1 MNKNTSPQSR
11 STPRPRSQARG
22 RTVQTERAPRA
33 PHATATQKP
42 HNSAE
47 RVARKAGSKAKA
59 RRTPA
64 PLTKAGRIRQLFM
77 SAALPNI
84 IVVLIIVALA
94 FGALLLFGS
103 PLAWLPTIVAEAWM
117 VFNLA
122 PVSAA
127 GVDLSFLPA
136 LPALILA
143 TVVAVRVRAAVKH
156 KVSVKD
162 LAILVACV
170 VGVPVVL
177 TCIAWV
183 MLWDAGKV
191 FDVSPPN
198 LAAAL
203 ARVIVV
209 HLAAMAAGMGA
220 RLWRALA
227 KRYGAPPLLV
237 DAALI
242 ALRYL
247 AYLAI
252 GAAVVFVL
260 VFIVNFSRQGEMMDE
275 YPSISG
281 LGIFTLILLS
291 LLYIPNAIVST
302 GAVLVG
308 SEFSAG
314 EAQVSLFSTHLVP
327 LPPLPI
333 TGGIPAS
340 SPGWAVVF
348 MVVPLIAATLSLYK
362 KRPSFQKALAAT
374 VATAVIMFFACYLVS
389 GTLGYYGHVGPHL
402 WTAAGLA
409 ALWIALVGLAVAAAF
424 ALMNWRDARAAEA
437 EAESA
442 EAEGAEEDADGTEES
457 AEDSAAEDTGD
468 AEQSDADTADAENAE
483 DVDADDVDTGS
494 GESESDEGESE
505 SGDGDAAESAAE
517 EAEDAADKDDA
528 AAESTDNA
536 GTAED
541 EVNDD
546 EVIEGEVV
554 DDGDD
559 GDNGADAEDAAGDGG
574 KEGASES
581 SEHEAAED
589 PEILEG
595 EIVEE
600 DADEHGAGAVEGG
613 EAPQS
618 EAADSTES
626 GKRD

>member
-127 GVDLSFLPA
+127 GVDLLFLPA

-209 HLAAMAAGMGA
+209 HLAAMAAGMGT

-252 GAAVVFVL
+252 GATVVFVL
-260 VFIVNFSRQGEMMDE
+260 IFIVNFSRQGEMMDE
-275 YPSISG
+275 YPSITG
-281 LGIFTLILLS
+281 LGVFTLILLS

-348 MVVPLIAATLSLYK
+348 MVVPLIAATMSLYK
-362 KRPSFQKALAAT
+362 KRPSFQKVLAAT

-389 GTLGYYGHVGPHL
+389 GTLGYYGHTGPHL

-409 ALWIALVGLAVAAAF
+409 ALWIAVVGLAVAAAF
-424 ALMNWRDARAAEA
+424 ALMNWRDARAVEADSSAAEA
-437 EAESA
+437 SEEDSEDAAESA
-442 EAEGAEEDADGTEES
+442 EDTAS
-457 AEDSAAEDTGD
+457 EDTTD
-468 AEQSDADTADAENAE
+468 AEQSDADNAEADEADEADGDDADADLDESETDEDEN
-483 DVDADDVDTGS
+483 
-494 GESESDEGESE
+494 ESESS
-505 SGDGDAAESAAE
+505 DGDAAESAAE
-517 EAEDAADKDDA
+517 ETEDAADDDDA
-528 AAESTDNA
+528 AAESTD
-536 GTAED
+536 TAD
-541 EVNDD
+541 TVD

-554 DDGDD
+554 EDSDDD
-559 GDNGADAEDAAGDGG
+559 DAESTAGDGG
-574 KEGASES
+574 EEGASES
-581 SEHEAAED
+581 SEREAAED

-595 EIVEE
+595 ELVEE
-600 DADEHGAGAVEGG
+600 DADEGN
-613 EAPQS
+613 PD
-618 EAADSTES
+618 AADSTES
-626 GKRD
+626 GRRD

>member
-22 RTVQTERAPRA
+22 RTVQTERASRA

-209 HLAAMAAGMGA
+209 HLAAMAAGMGT

-252 GAAVVFVL
+252 GATVVFVL
-260 VFIVNFSRQGEMMDE
+260 IFIVNFSRQGEMMDE

-281 LGIFTLILLS
+281 LGVFTLILLS

-348 MVVPLIAATLSLYK
+348 MVVPLIAATMSLYK
-362 KRPSFQKALAAT
+362 KRPSFQKVLAAT

-389 GTLGYYGHVGPHL
+389 GTLGYYGHTGPHL

-409 ALWIALVGLAVAAAF
+409 ALWIAVVGLAVAAAF
-424 ALMNWRDARAAEA
+424 ALMNWRDARAVEADSSAAEA
-437 EAESA
+437 SEEDSEDAAESA
-442 EAEGAEEDADGTEES
+442 EDTAS
-457 AEDSAAEDTGD
+457 EDTTD
-468 AEQSDADTADAENAE
+468 AEQSDADKAEADEADGDDADA
-483 DVDADDVDTGS
+483 DLD
-494 GESESDEGESE
+494 ESETDEDESE
-505 SGDGDAAESAAE
+505 SGDGEDSESAAND
-517 EAEDAADKDDA
+517 ADDAADDDDA
-528 AAESTDNA
+528 AAESTD
-536 GTAED
+536 TAD
-541 EVNDD
+541 TVD

-554 DDGDD
+554 EDSDDGDD
-559 GDNGADAEDAAGDGG
+559 AESTAGDGG
-574 KEGASES
+574 EEGASES
-581 SEHEAAED
+581 SEREAAED

-595 EIVEE
+595 ELVEE
-600 DADEHGAGAVEGG
+600 DANEGK
-613 EAPQS
+613 PD
-618 EAADSTES
+618 AADSTES

>member
-162 LAILVACV
+162 LTILVACV
-170 VGVPVVL
+170 VGVPVAL

-209 HLAAMAAGMGA
+209 HLAAMAAGMGT

-242 ALRYL
+242 ALRCL

-252 GAAVVFVL
+252 GATVVFVL
-260 VFIVNFSRQGEMMDE
+260 IFIVNFSRQGEMMDE

-281 LGIFTLILLS
+281 LGVFTLILLS

-348 MVVPLIAATLSLYK
+348 MVVPLIAATMSLYK
-362 KRPSFQKALAAT
+362 KRPSFQKVLAAT

-389 GTLGYYGHVGPHL
+389 GTLGYYGHTGPHL

-409 ALWIALVGLAVAAAF
+409 ALWIAVVGLAVAAAF

-437 EAESA
+437 EAESSAA
-442 EAEGAEEDADGTEES
+442 EVAEVEASEEDSEDAAES
-457 AEDSAAEDTGD
+457 AEDTASEDTTD
-468 AEQSDADTADAENAE
+468 AEQSDADKAEADEADA
-483 DVDADDVDTGS
+483 DLD
-494 GESESDEGESE
+494 ESETDEDESE
-505 SGDGDAAESAAE
+505 SGDGEDSESAAND
-517 EAEDAADKDDA
+517 ADDAADDDDA
-528 AAESTDNA
+528 AAESTD
-536 GTAED
+536 TAD
-541 EVNDD
+541 TVD

-554 DDGDD
+554 EDSDDGDD
-559 GDNGADAEDAAGDGG
+559 AESTAGDGG
-574 KEGASES
+574 EEGASES
-581 SEHEAAED
+581 SEREAAED

-595 EIVEE
+595 ELVEE
-600 DADEHGAGAVEGG
+600 DANEGK
-613 EAPQS
+613 PD
-618 EAADSTES
+618 AADSTES

>member
-94 FGALLLFGS
+94 FGTLLLFGS

-209 HLAAMAAGMGA
+209 HLAAMAAGMGT

-227 KRYGAPPLLV
+227 KRSGAPPLLV

-252 GAAVVFVL
+252 GATVVFVL

-281 LGIFTLILLS
+281 LGVFTLILLS

-348 MVVPLIAATLSLYK
+348 MVVPLIAATMSLYK
-362 KRPSFQKALAAT
+362 KRPSFQKVLAAT

-389 GTLGYYGHVGPHL
+389 GTLGYYGHTGPHL

-409 ALWIALVGLAVAAAF
+409 ALWIAVVGLAVAAAF
-424 ALMNWRDARAAEA
+424 ALMNWRDTRAAEA
-437 EAESA
+437 ESSAAEASEEDSEDAAESA
-442 EAEGAEEDADGTEES
+442 EDTASEGTA
-457 AEDSAAEDTGD
+457 D
-468 AEQSDADTADAENAE
+468 AEQSDADKAETDEADGDDADADPNEIETDE
-483 DVDADDVDTGS
+483 DEDN
-494 GESESDEGESE
+494 SE
-505 SGDGDAAESAAE
+505 SGDGEGSESAAND
-517 EAEDAADKDDA
+517 ADDAADDEDA
-528 AAESTDNA
+528 AAESTATADNA
-536 GTAED
+536 
-541 EVNDD
+541 D

-554 DDGDD
+554 EDSDDGDD
-559 GDNGADAEDAAGDGG
+559 AESTAGDGEDEGASASGEREAAAPAEDA
-574 KEGASES
+574 
-581 SEHEAAED
+581 D

-595 EIVEE
+595 ELVEE
-600 DADEHGAGAVEGG
+600 SEESDTGAAEGG
-613 EAPQS
+613 EAAQS

-626 GKRD
+626 GRRD

>member
-209 HLAAMAAGMGA
+209 HLAAMAAGMGT

-227 KRYGAPPLLV
+227 KRYGVPPLLV

-252 GAAVVFVL
+252 GATVVFVL
-260 VFIVNFSRQGEMMDE
+260 IFIVNFSRQGEMMDE

-281 LGIFTLILLS
+281 LGVFTLILLS

-348 MVVPLIAATLSLYK
+348 MVVPLIAATMSLYK
-362 KRPSFQKALAAT
+362 KRPSFQKVLAAT

-389 GTLGYYGHVGPHL
+389 GTLGYYGHTGPHL

-409 ALWIALVGLAVAAAF
+409 ALWIAVVGLAVAAAF

-437 EAESA
+437 EAESSAA
-442 EAEGAEEDADGTEES
+442 EVAEVEASEEDSEDAAES
-457 AEDSAAEDTGD
+457 AEDTASEDTTD
-468 AEQSDADTADAENAE
+468 AEQSDADKAEADEADA
-483 DVDADDVDTGS
+483 DLD
-494 GESESDEGESE
+494 ESETDEDESE
-505 SGDGDAAESAAE
+505 SGDGEDSESAAND
-517 EAEDAADKDDA
+517 ADDAADDDDA
-528 AAESTDNA
+528 AVESKGSADST
-536 GTAED
+536 
-541 EVNDD
+541 D

-554 DDGDD
+554 EDTDDD
-559 GDNGADAEDAAGDGG
+559 DAESTAGDGG
-574 KEGASES
+574 EEGASES
-581 SEHEAAED
+581 SEREAAEA

-595 EIVEE
+595 ELVEE
-600 DADEHGAGAVEGG
+600 DANEGK
-613 EAPQS
+613 PD
-618 EAADSTES
+618 AADSTES

>member
-170 VGVPVVL
+170 MGVPVVL

-209 HLAAMAAGMGA
+209 HLAAMAAGMGT

-252 GAAVVFVL
+252 GATVVFVL
-260 VFIVNFSRQGEMMDE
+260 IFIVNFSRQGEMMDE
-275 YPSISG
+275 YPSITG
-281 LGIFTLILLS
+281 LGVFTLILLS

-333 TGGIPAS
+333 TGGIAAS

-348 MVVPLIAATLSLYK
+348 MVVPLIAATMSLYK
-362 KRPSFQKALAAT
+362 KRPSFQKVLAAT

-389 GTLGYYGHVGPHL
+389 GTLGYYGHTGPHL

-409 ALWIALVGLAVAAAF
+409 ALWIAVVGLAVAAAF
-424 ALMNWRDARAAEA
+424 ALMNWRDARAVEADSSAAEA
-437 EAESA
+437 SEEDSEDAAESA
-442 EAEGAEEDADGTEES
+442 EDTAS
-457 AEDSAAEDTGD
+457 EDTTD
-468 AEQSDADTADAENAE
+468 AEQSDADKAEADEADGDDADA
-483 DVDADDVDTGS
+483 DLD
-494 GESESDEGESE
+494 ESETDEDESE
-505 SGDGDAAESAAE
+505 SGDGEDSESAAND
-517 EAEDAADKDDA
+517 ADDAADDDDA
-528 AAESTDNA
+528 AVESKGSADST
-536 GTAED
+536 
-541 EVNDD
+541 D

-554 DDGDD
+554 EDSDDGDD
-559 GDNGADAEDAAGDGG
+559 AESTAGDGG
-574 KEGASES
+574 EEGASES
-581 SEHEAAED
+581 SEREAAEA

-595 EIVEE
+595 ELVEE
-600 DADEHGAGAVEGG
+600 DANEGK
-613 EAPQS
+613 PD
-618 EAADSTES
+618 AADSTES

>member
-209 HLAAMAAGMGA
+209 HLAAMAAGMGT

-252 GAAVVFVL
+252 GATVVFVL
-260 VFIVNFSRQGEMMDE
+260 IFIVNFSRQGEMMDE
-275 YPSISG
+275 YPSITG

-308 SEFSAG
+308 SEFSSG

-348 MVVPLIAATLSLYK
+348 MVVPLIAATMSLYK
-362 KRPSFQKALAAT
+362 KRPSFQKVLAAT

-389 GTLGYYGHVGPHL
+389 GTLGYYGHTGPHL

-409 ALWIALVGLAVAAAF
+409 ALWIAVVGLAVAAAF

-437 EAESA
+437 EAESSAEEAA
-442 EAEGAEEDADGTEES
+442 EAEASEEDSEDAAES
-457 AEDSAAEDTGD
+457 AEDTASEDTTD
-468 AEQSDADTADAENAE
+468 AEQSDADKAEADEADGDDADADSDESKTDEDEN
-483 DVDADDVDTGS
+483 
-494 GESESDEGESE
+494 ESESS
-505 SGDGDAAESAAE
+505 DGDAAESAAE
-517 EAEDAADKDDA
+517 ETEDAADDDGA
-528 AAESTDNA
+528 AAESTD
-536 GTAED
+536 TAD
-541 EVNDD
+541 TVD

-554 DDGDD
+554 EDSDDGDD
-559 GDNGADAEDAAGDGG
+559 AESTAGDGG
-574 KEGASES
+574 EEGASES
-581 SEHEAAED
+581 SEREAAEA

-595 EIVEE
+595 ELVEE
-600 DADEHGAGAVEGG
+600 DANEGK
-613 EAPQS
+613 PD
-618 EAADSTES
+618 AADSTES

>member
-94 FGALLLFGS
+94 FGTLLLFGS

-209 HLAAMAAGMGA
+209 HLAAMAAGMGT

-348 MVVPLIAATLSLYK
+348 IVVPLVAATVSLYK
-362 KRPSFQKALAAT
+362 KRPSFQKVLAAT

-389 GTLGYYGHVGPHL
+389 GTLGYYGHTGPHL

-409 ALWIALVGLAVAAAF
+409 ALWIAVVGLAVAAAF

-437 EAESA
+437 ESSAAEASEEDAEDAAESA
-442 EAEGAEEDADGTEES
+442 EDTASEGTA
-457 AEDSAAEDTGD
+457 D
-468 AEQSDADTADAENAE
+468 AEQSDADKAEADEADGDDADA
-483 DVDADDVDTGS
+483 DPD
-494 GESESDEGESE
+494 ESESDEDEDESE
-505 SGDGDAAESAAE
+505 SSDGEGSESAAND
-517 EAEDAADKDDA
+517 ADDAADDEDA
-528 AAESTDNA
+528 AAESTDTA
-536 GTAED
+536 DTAED
-541 EVNDD
+541 K
-546 EVIEGEVV
+546 VIEGEVV
-554 DDGDD
+554 EETDD
-559 GDNGADAEDAAGDGG
+559 GADAEDAAGDGED
-574 KEGASES
+574 EGASASGER
-581 SEHEAAED
+581 EAAED

-595 EIVEE
+595 ELVEE
-600 DADEHGAGAVEGG
+600 DADEG
-613 EAPQS
+613 EPD
-618 EAADSTES
+618 AADSTES

>member
-1 MNKNTSPQSR
+1 M
-11 STPRPRSQARG
+11 
-22 RTVQTERAPRA
+22 QTERAPRA

-94 FGALLLFGS
+94 LGALLLFGS

-209 HLAAMAAGMGA
+209 HLAAMAAGMGT

-252 GAAVVFVL
+252 GATVVFVL
-260 VFIVNFSRQGEMMDE
+260 IFIVNFSRQGEMMDE

-281 LGIFTLILLS
+281 LGVFTLILLS

-348 MVVPLIAATLSLYK
+348 MVVPLIAATMSLYK
-362 KRPSFQKALAAT
+362 KRPSFQKVLAAT

-389 GTLGYYGHVGPHL
+389 GTLGYYGHTGPHL

-409 ALWIALVGLAVAAAF
+409 ALWIAVVGLAVAAAF

-437 EAESA
+437 EAESSAAEVA
-442 EAEGAEEDADGTEES
+442 EAEASEEDSEDAAES
-457 AEDSAAEDTGD
+457 AEDTASEDTTD
-468 AEQSDADTADAENAE
+468 AEQSDADKAEADEADGDDADA
-483 DVDADDVDTGS
+483 DLD
-494 GESESDEGESE
+494 ESETDEDESE
-505 SGDGDAAESAAE
+505 SGDGEDSESAAND
-517 EAEDAADKDDA
+517 ADDAADDDDA
-528 AAESTDNA
+528 AAESKGSADT
-536 GTAED
+536 
-541 EVNDD
+541 VD

-554 DDGDD
+554 EDSDDGDD
-559 GDNGADAEDAAGDGG
+559 AESTAGDGG
-574 KEGASES
+574 EEGASES
-581 SEHEAAED
+581 SESEAAEA

-595 EIVEE
+595 ELVEE
-600 DADEHGAGAVEGG
+600 DANEGK
-613 EAPQS
+613 PD
-618 EAADSTES
+618 AADSTES

>member
-209 HLAAMAAGMGA
+209 HLAAMAAGMGT
-220 RLWRALA
+220 RLWRALV

-252 GAAVVFVL
+252 GATVVFVL

-281 LGIFTLILLS
+281 LGVFTLILLS

-348 MVVPLIAATLSLYK
+348 MVVPLIAATMSLYK
-362 KRPSFQKALAAT
+362 KRPSFQKVLAAT

-389 GTLGYYGHVGPHL
+389 GTLGYYGHTGPHL

-409 ALWIALVGLAVAAAF
+409 ALWIAVVGLAVAAAF
-424 ALMNWRDARAAEA
+424 ALMNWRDTRAAEA
-437 EAESA
+437 ESSAAEASEEDSEDAAESA
-442 EAEGAEEDADGTEES
+442 EDTASEGTA
-457 AEDSAAEDTGD
+457 D
-468 AEQSDADTADAENAE
+468 AEQSDADKAETDEADGDDADADPNEIETDE
-483 DVDADDVDTGS
+483 DEDN
-494 GESESDEGESE
+494 SE
-505 SGDGDAAESAAE
+505 SGDGEGSESAAND
-517 EAEDAADKDDA
+517 ADDAADDEDA
-528 AAESTDNA
+528 AAESTATADNA
-536 GTAED
+536 
-541 EVNDD
+541 D

-554 DDGDD
+554 EDSDDGDD
-559 GDNGADAEDAAGDGG
+559 AESTAGDGEDEGASASGEREAAAPAEDA
-574 KEGASES
+574 
-581 SEHEAAED
+581 D

-595 EIVEE
+595 ELVEE
-600 DADEHGAGAVEGG
+600 SEESDTGAAEGG
-613 EAPQS
+613 EAAQS

-626 GKRD
+626 GRRD

>member
-84 IVVLIIVALA
+84 IVVLIILAVA

-127 GVDLSFLPA
+127 AVDLSFLPA

-209 HLAAMAAGMGA
+209 HLAAMAAGMGT

-252 GAAVVFVL
+252 GATVVFVL
-260 VFIVNFSRQGEMMDE
+260 IFIVNFSRQGEMMDE

-281 LGIFTLILLS
+281 LGVFTLILLS

-308 SEFSAG
+308 SEFSAD

-348 MVVPLIAATLSLYK
+348 MVVPLIAATMSLYK
-362 KRPSFQKALAAT
+362 KRPSFQKVLAAT

-389 GTLGYYGHVGPHL
+389 GTLGYYGHTGPHL

-409 ALWIALVGLAVAAAF
+409 ALWIAVVGLAVAAAF
-424 ALMNWRDARAAEA
+424 ALMNWRDARAVEADSSAAEA
-437 EAESA
+437 SEEDSEAAAESA
-442 EAEGAEEDADGTEES
+442 EDTAS
-457 AEDSAAEDTGD
+457 EDTTD
-468 AEQSDADTADAENAE
+468 AEQSDADKAEADEADGDDADA
-483 DVDADDVDTGS
+483 DLD
-494 GESESDEGESE
+494 ESETDEDENESE
-505 SGDGDAAESAAE
+505 SGDGEDSESAAND
-517 EAEDAADKDDA
+517 ADDAADDDDA
-528 AAESTDNA
+528 AVESKGSADST
-536 GTAED
+536 
-541 EVNDD
+541 D

-554 DDGDD
+554 EDSDDGDD
-559 GDNGADAEDAAGDGG
+559 AESTAGDGG
-574 KEGASES
+574 EEGASES
-581 SEHEAAED
+581 SEREAAEA

-595 EIVEE
+595 ELVEE
-600 DADEHGAGAVEGG
+600 DANEGK
-613 EAPQS
+613 PD
-618 EAADSTES
+618 AADSTES

>member
-1 MNKNTSPQSR
+1 M
-11 STPRPRSQARG
+11 
-22 RTVQTERAPRA
+22 QTERAPRA

-64 PLTKAGRIRQLFM
+64 PLTKVGRIRQLFM

-209 HLAAMAAGMGA
+209 HLAAMAAGMGT

-252 GAAVVFVL
+252 GATVVFVL
-260 VFIVNFSRQGEMMDE
+260 IFIVNFSRQGEMMDE

-281 LGIFTLILLS
+281 LGVFTLILLS

-348 MVVPLIAATLSLYK
+348 MVVPLIAATMSLYK
-362 KRPSFQKALAAT
+362 KRPSFQKVLAAT

-389 GTLGYYGHVGPHL
+389 GTLGYYGHTGPHL

-409 ALWIALVGLAVAAAF
+409 ALWIAVVGLAVAAAF

-437 EAESA
+437 EAESSAEEVA
-442 EAEGAEEDADGTEES
+442 EAEASEEDSEDAAES
-457 AEDSAAEDTGD
+457 AEDTASEDTTD
-468 AEQSDADTADAENAE
+468 AEQSDADKAEADEADGDDADADLDESETDEDEN
-483 DVDADDVDTGS
+483 
-494 GESESDEGESE
+494 ESESS
-505 SGDGDAAESAAE
+505 DGDAAESAAE
-517 EAEDAADKDDA
+517 ETEDAADDDDA
-528 AAESTDNA
+528 AAESKGSADST
-536 GTAED
+536 
-541 EVNDD
+541 D

-554 DDGDD
+554 EDTDDD
-559 GDNGADAEDAAGDGG
+559 DAESTAGDGG
-574 KEGASES
+574 EEGASES
-581 SEHEAAED
+581 SEREAAEA

-595 EIVEE
+595 ELVEE
-600 DADEHGAGAVEGG
+600 DANEGK
-613 EAPQS
+613 PD
-618 EAADSTES
+618 AADSTES

>member
-77 SAALPNI
+77 SAVLPNI

-209 HLAAMAAGMGA
+209 HLAAMAAGMGT

-252 GAAVVFVL
+252 GATVVFVL
-260 VFIVNFSRQGEMMDE
+260 IFIVNFSRQGEMMDE

-281 LGIFTLILLS
+281 LGVFTLILLS

-348 MVVPLIAATLSLYK
+348 MVVPLIAATMSLYK
-362 KRPSFQKALAAT
+362 KRPSFQKVLAAT

-389 GTLGYYGHVGPHL
+389 GTLGYYGHTGPHL

-409 ALWIALVGLAVAAAF
+409 ALWIAVVGLAVAAAF

-437 EAESA
+437 EAESSAEEVA
-442 EAEGAEEDADGTEES
+442 EAEASEEDSEDAAES
-457 AEDSAAEDTGD
+457 AEDTASEDTTD
-468 AEQSDADTADAENAE
+468 AEQSDADKAEADEADGDDADADLDESETDEDEN
-483 DVDADDVDTGS
+483 
-494 GESESDEGESE
+494 ESESS
-505 SGDGDAAESAAE
+505 DGDAAESAAE
-517 EAEDAADKDDA
+517 ETEDAADDDDA
-528 AAESTDNA
+528 AAESTD
-536 GTAED
+536 TAD
-541 EVNDD
+541 TVD

-554 DDGDD
+554 EDSDDGDD
-559 GDNGADAEDAAGDGG
+559 AESTAGDGG
-574 KEGASES
+574 EEGASES
-581 SEHEAAED
+581 SEREAAEA

-595 EIVEE
+595 ELVEE
-600 DADEHGAGAVEGG
+600 DADEGN
-613 EAPQS
+613 PD
-618 EAADSTES
+618 AADSTES
-626 GKRD
+626 GRRD

>member
-209 HLAAMAAGMGA
+209 HLAAMAAGMGT
-220 RLWRALA
+220 RLWRALV

-252 GAAVVFVL
+252 GATVVFVL
-260 VFIVNFSRQGEMMDE
+260 IFIVNFSRQGEMMDE

-281 LGIFTLILLS
+281 LGVFTLILLS

-348 MVVPLIAATLSLYK
+348 MVVPLIAATMSLYK
-362 KRPSFQKALAAT
+362 KRPSFQKVLAAT

-389 GTLGYYGHVGPHL
+389 GTLGYYGHTGPHL

-409 ALWIALVGLAVAAAF
+409 ALWIAVVGLAVAAAF

-437 EAESA
+437 EAESSAEEVA
-442 EAEGAEEDADGTEES
+442 EAEASEEDSEDAAES
-457 AEDSAAEDTGD
+457 AEDTASEDTTD
-468 AEQSDADTADAENAE
+468 AEQSDADKAEADEADGDDADADLDESETDEDEN
-483 DVDADDVDTGS
+483 
-494 GESESDEGESE
+494 ESESS
-505 SGDGDAAESAAE
+505 DGDAAESAAE
-517 EAEDAADKDDA
+517 ETEDAADDDDA
-528 AAESTDNA
+528 AAESTD
-536 GTAED
+536 TAD
-541 EVNDD
+541 TVD

-554 DDGDD
+554 EDSDDGDD
-559 GDNGADAEDAAGDGG
+559 AESAAGDGG
-574 KEGASES
+574 EEGASEN
-581 SEHEAAED
+581 SEREAAEA

-595 EIVEE
+595 ELVEE
-600 DADEHGAGAVEGG
+600 DANEGK
-613 EAPQS
+613 PD
-618 EAADSTES
+618 AADSTES

>member
-1 MNKNTSPQSR
+1 M
-11 STPRPRSQARG
+11 
-22 RTVQTERAPRA
+22 QTERAPRA

-203 ARVIVV
+203 ARVLVV
-209 HLAAMAAGMGA
+209 HLAAMAAGMGT

-252 GAAVVFVL
+252 GATVVFVL
-260 VFIVNFSRQGEMMDE
+260 IFIVNFSRQGEMMDE

-281 LGIFTLILLS
+281 LGVFTLILLS

-348 MVVPLIAATLSLYK
+348 MVVPLIAATMSLYK
-362 KRPSFQKALAAT
+362 KRPSFQKVLAAT

-389 GTLGYYGHVGPHL
+389 GTLGYYGHTGPHL

-409 ALWIALVGLAVAAAF
+409 ALWIAVVGLAVAAAF
-424 ALMNWRDARAAEA
+424 ALMNWRDARAVEADSSAAEA
-437 EAESA
+437 SEEDSEDAAESA
-442 EAEGAEEDADGTEES
+442 EDTAS
-457 AEDSAAEDTGD
+457 EDTTD
-468 AEQSDADTADAENAE
+468 AEQSDADKAEADEADGDDADA
-483 DVDADDVDTGS
+483 DLD
-494 GESESDEGESE
+494 ESETDEDESE
-505 SGDGDAAESAAE
+505 SGDGEDSESAAND
-517 EAEDAADKDDA
+517 ADDAADDDDA
-528 AAESTDNA
+528 AAESTD
-536 GTAED
+536 TAD
-541 EVNDD
+541 TVD

-554 DDGDD
+554 EDSDDGDD
-559 GDNGADAEDAAGDGG
+559 AESTAGDGG
-574 KEGASES
+574 EEGASES
-581 SEHEAAED
+581 SEREAAED

-595 EIVEE
+595 ELVEE
-600 DADEHGAGAVEGG
+600 DANEGK
-613 EAPQS
+613 PD
-618 EAADSTES
+618 AADSTES

>member
-209 HLAAMAAGMGA
+209 HLAAMAAGMGT

-252 GAAVVFVL
+252 GATVVFVL
-260 VFIVNFSRQGEMMDE
+260 IFIVNF
-275 YPSISG
+275 
-281 LGIFTLILLS
+281 
-291 LLYIPNAIVST
+291 
-302 GAVLVG
+302 
-308 SEFSAG
+308 
-314 EAQVSLFSTHLVP
+314 
-327 LPPLPI
+327 
-333 TGGIPAS
+333 
-340 SPGWAVVF
+340 
-348 MVVPLIAATLSLYK
+348 
-362 KRPSFQKALAAT
+362 
-374 VATAVIMFFACYLVS
+374 
-389 GTLGYYGHVGPHL
+389 
-402 WTAAGLA
+402 
-409 ALWIALVGLAVAAAF
+409 
-424 ALMNWRDARAAEA
+424 
-437 EAESA
+437 
-442 EAEGAEEDADGTEES
+442 
-457 AEDSAAEDTGD
+457 
-468 AEQSDADTADAENAE
+468 
-483 DVDADDVDTGS
+483 
-494 GESESDEGESE
+494 
-505 SGDGDAAESAAE
+505 
-517 EAEDAADKDDA
+517 
-528 AAESTDNA
+528 
-536 GTAED
+536 
-541 EVNDD
+541 
-546 EVIEGEVV
+546 
-554 DDGDD
+554 
-559 GDNGADAEDAAGDGG
+559 
-574 KEGASES
+574 
-581 SEHEAAED
+581 
-589 PEILEG
+589 
-595 EIVEE
+595 
-600 DADEHGAGAVEGG
+600 
-613 EAPQS
+613 
-618 EAADSTES
+618 
-626 GKRD
+626 

>member
-209 HLAAMAAGMGA
+209 HLAAMAAGMGN

-252 GAAVVFVL
+252 GATVVFVL
-260 VFIVNFSRQGEMMDE
+260 IFIVNFSRQGEMMDE
-275 YPSISG
+275 YPSITG

-308 SEFSAG
+308 SEFSSG

-348 MVVPLIAATLSLYK
+348 MVVPLIAATMSLYK
-362 KRPSFQKALAAT
+362 KRPSFQKVLAAT

-389 GTLGYYGHVGPHL
+389 GTLGYYGHTGPHL

-409 ALWIALVGLAVAAAF
+409 ALWIAVVGLAVAAAF

-437 EAESA
+437 EAESSAAEVA
-442 EAEGAEEDADGTEES
+442 EAEASEEDSEDAAES
-457 AEDSAAEDTGD
+457 AEDTASEDTTD
-468 AEQSDADTADAENAE
+468 AEQSDADKAEADEADGDDADA
-483 DVDADDVDTGS
+483 DLD
-494 GESESDEGESE
+494 ESETDEDESE
-505 SGDGDAAESAAE
+505 SGDGEDSESAAND
-517 EAEDAADKDDA
+517 ADDAADDDDA
-528 AAESTDNA
+528 AAESTD
-536 GTAED
+536 TAD
-541 EVNDD
+541 TVD

-554 DDGDD
+554 EDSDDGDD
-559 GDNGADAEDAAGDGG
+559 AESTAGDGG
-574 KEGASES
+574 EEGASES
-581 SEHEAAED
+581 SEREAAED

-595 EIVEE
+595 ELVEE
-600 DADEHGAGAVEGG
+600 DANEGK
-613 EAPQS
+613 PD
-618 EAADSTES
+618 AADSTES

>member
-77 SAALPNI
+77 SAVLPNI

-209 HLAAMAAGMGA
+209 HLAAMAAGMGT

-252 GAAVVFVL
+252 GATVVFVL
-260 VFIVNFSRQGEMMDE
+260 IFIVNFSRQGEMMDE

-281 LGIFTLILLS
+281 LGVFTLILLS

-348 MVVPLIAATLSLYK
+348 MVVPLIAATMSLYK
-362 KRPSFQKALAAT
+362 KRPSFQKVLAAT

-389 GTLGYYGHVGPHL
+389 GTLGYYGHTGPHL

-409 ALWIALVGLAVAAAF
+409 ALWIAVVGLAVAAAF

-437 EAESA
+437 EAESSAEEVA
-442 EAEGAEEDADGTEES
+442 EAEASEEDSEDAAES
-457 AEDSAAEDTGD
+457 AEDTASEDTTD
-468 AEQSDADTADAENAE
+468 AEQSDADTAEADEADGD
-483 DVDADDVDTGS
+483 DVDAD
-494 GESESDEGESE
+494 SDESKTDEDEDNSE
-505 SGDGDAAESAAE
+505 SGDGEGSESAAND
-517 EAEDAADKDDA
+517 ADDAADDDDA
-528 AAESTDNA
+528 AAESTD
-536 GTAED
+536 TAD
-541 EVNDD
+541 SAD

-554 DDGDD
+554 EDTDDGDD
-559 GDNGADAEDAAGDGG
+559 AGSTAGDGED
-574 KEGASES
+574 EGASASGER
-581 SEHEAAED
+581 EAAED

-595 EIVEE
+595 ELVEE
-600 DADEHGAGAVEGG
+600 DANEG
-613 EAPQS
+613 EPD
-618 EAADSTES
+618 AADSTES
-626 GKRD
+626 GRRD

>member
-209 HLAAMAAGMGA
+209 HLAAMAAGMGT

-260 VFIVNFSRQGEMMDE
+260 IFIVNFSRQGEMMDE
-275 YPSISG
+275 YPSITG

-308 SEFSAG
+308 SEFSSG

-348 MVVPLIAATLSLYK
+348 MVVPLIAATMSLYK
-362 KRPSFQKALAAT
+362 KRPSFQKVLAAT
-374 VATAVIMFFACYLVS
+374 VATAVITFFACYLVS
-389 GTLGYYGHVGPHL
+389 GTLGYYGHTGPHL

-409 ALWIALVGLAVAAAF
+409 ALWIAVVGLAVAAAF

-437 EAESA
+437 ESSAAEASAEDSEDAAESA
-442 EAEGAEEDADGTEES
+442 EDTAS
-457 AEDSAAEDTGD
+457 EDTTD
-468 AEQSDADTADAENAE
+468 AEQSDADKAEADEVDGDDADADSDESETDE
-483 DVDADDVDTGS
+483 DKDNSESGHGEDSVSAANDADD
-494 GESESDEGESE
+494 
-505 SGDGDAAESAAE
+505 
-517 EAEDAADKDDA
+517 AADDDDA
-528 AAESTDNA
+528 AAESKGSADST
-536 GTAED
+536 
-541 EVNDD
+541 D

-554 DDGDD
+554 EDTDDD
-559 GDNGADAEDAAGDGG
+559 DAESTAGDGG
-574 KEGASES
+574 EEGASES

-595 EIVEE
+595 ELVEE
-600 DADEHGAGAVEGG
+600 DANEG
-613 EAPQS
+613 EPD
-618 EAADSTES
+618 AADSTES
-626 GKRD
+626 GRRD